1 VLGTGCL
8 DHRECACS
16 GMAETPIDDLDWFRV
31 PTPCFVVD
39 TRLLEHNARLIGAL
53 RERVPGLTVLLAL
66 KGFALWRLFPLLRPY
81 CDGCCASGP
90 IEARLAKEEMGK
102 AVHSYAPAYSEADL
116 DECLAVSDHLV
127 FNTPG
132 QIRRHI
138 DRIHAHPRHVE
149 IGLRINPEYAEVE
162 VDLYN
167 PCAPY
172 SRLGSTRATVDA
184 DPSVMDLID
193 GLHVHVMCEQG
204 ADTLGRVIEAL
215 ESGFGDLLERV
226 RWLNLGGG
234 HWITKP
240 DYDRDALVALLNA
253 LRTRH
258 PNLEQ
263 IILEPG
269 EAWAVDTGV
278 LVTSVQDLV
287 ENGMALAILDTSATA
302 HMPDVLE
309 MPYRPTIHGAGE
321 PGEHPYS
328 YRLGGLTCLAGDVI
342 GDWSFPR
349 PLVVGDRLVFA
360 DMSHYTMVKT
370 TMFNGVKHPSIA
382 TWDGH
387 DLHILRTFGYEDY
400 RDRLA

>member
-1 VLGTGCL
+1 
-8 DHRECACS
+8 
-16 GMAETPIDDLDWFRV
+16 
-31 PTPCFVVD
+31 
-39 TRLLEHNARLIGAL
+39 
-53 RERVPGLTVLLAL
+53 
-66 KGFALWRLFPLLRPY
+66 LRPY

-90 IEARLAKEEMGK
+90 IEARLANEEMGK

-127 FNTPG
+127 FNSPG

-138 DRIHAHPRHVE
+138 ERIHAHPRHVE
-149 IGLRINPEYAEVE
+149 IGLRVNPEYAEVE
-162 VDLYN
+162 IDLYN
-167 PCAPY
+167 PSAPY
-172 SRLGSTRATVDA
+172 SRLGSTRAAIDA

-258 PNLEQ
+258 PNLEEV
-263 IILEPG
+263 ILEPG

-278 LVTSVQDLV
+278 LVASVQDLV
-287 ENGMALAILDTSATA
+287 ENGMALAVLDTSATA

-309 MPYRPTIHGAGE
+309 MPYRPTIHGAGA
-321 PGEHPYS
+321 PGQHPYT

-382 TWDGH
+382 TWDGR
-387 DLHILRTFGYEDY
+387 DLRILRTFGYEDY